1 MLVMSGRLILIEK
14 KLIGIDSSTF
24 QTLCDLY
31 LNLRE
36 HGISSFNRAGS
47 QFGKQKT
54 IKGTPDTFFRTDS
67 GKLRYVEF
75 TTKSDNIVKKLKED
89 IDKCLDSKLTKIP
102 KKDISKIL
110 LLFNARLTTDQ
121 EKDVFQ
127 YAKDKQVF
135 IELIGLDKLA
145 LDIYSEYPILSK
157 DILGI
162 PLETGQILPISNFI
176 EEYNHKG
183 GNLSTPLDNIFLNRK
198 VELQNAKQIL
208 QEKDLFII
216 SGSAGVGKTK
226 LAIEIIKEFILENKD
241 YTPFVISK
249 KDVDIWEDL
258 RVQLQHDKNYILL
271 IDDANRQISN
281 LDQILGIFKEN
292 RKGKLKLIISVRNYA
307 YDDLF
312 RHCIEFDTGSIF
324 LEKFTDDEI
333 KELISSDS
341 FKIKHPHYQNKII
354 SLSDGN
360 ARLAIMASKLALE
373 KQFEFLSGGIY
384 NLYDVYFQT
393 FIKDFDL
400 FKNTILLKSIGII
413 SFFFTIERDNK
424 EFVEKLLMDFEL
436 NYSDFQE
443 AIEELHNRELVEV
456 KDSFVR
462 ISEQVMSTYFF
473 YKVFIKDKIL
483 SFNKLLFEYFDRYD
497 NRFKETVIHSNN
509 TFGYFEV
516 LDKIKPDIDRYFDIN
531 LSNEERISKFIK
543 LFWFYK
549 REETLSYI
557 YNKIKAE
564 EEDPNPIY
572 VSTYE
577 NNHFSFEEDKILP
590 FLTPFFR
597 SYTQD
602 SFVPALELAFEHGR
616 KIPIAF
622 TELIR
627 RLKENLSFDDDDE
640 YSNNFE
646 KQNKF
651 IDLLISKT
659 KEGLPHYTEAF
670 LGLAS
675 NFLPHYN
682 RVFKSGRKGHSFIHY
697 NYPIP
702 LNNKVKSIR
711 RKIWKKIFKLY
722 LYYPDRILNVI
733 TDYKPHYGDL
743 NLKIL
748 NFDLE
753 FILPFIE
760 NKLNRSDFRNIYF
773 VNEFVNWLDKEQLE
787 DKGYRNLK
795 NLFQSQ
801 EFDDFR
807 IFDWNYYRGKA
818 DYDYENISDFE
829 SLKSKD
835 ISKHFDFSKSR
846 DFSKLTNVINNSL
859 QVLKQD
865 YQIQAPIN
873 VTLESNFKKDK
884 EVGFKLFIHFLNDF
898 SKRFHFIPYRAMSLI
913 INDKDYYN
921 KLWDYLKNWNSENA
935 LLYKIPFFDI
945 LPNQFIDEKIT
956 TELFELIKNI
966 DSNSFISFDM
976 FSKFEK
982 IKPNISLE
990 VLEIILK
997 KKKNGIPIFIDH
1009 DFYKEFTN
1017 KLNEK
1022 IDLIEEL
1029 YLYEFINNKN
1039 HFDYKREGL
1048 VEILKNDKD
1057 FIFKYIEFFYDKNG
1071 HISIG
1076 YEDEL
1081 GFIWSLYNDF
1091 EIENIFNSLI
1101 GNRFFFG
1108 MGEEGID
1115 MFFKNIRE
1123 EERERA
1129 IKFLE
1134 FYIVKYCKDSDKVN
1148 SVISS
1153 VRHFFSNE
1161 FEKFLLLYL
1170 EHNSDEEDFSKIWWR
1185 GNGGTYSGDVNIGEI
1200 HKGDWQRI
1208 YKMLENGKNQLE
1220 LIPIKSRVRKE
1231 IDWAIKDAERER
1243 LRKFL
1248 NPNW

>member
-1 MLVMSGRLILIEK
+1 MLGRLILIEQ

-36 HGISSFNRAGS
+36 HGISSFNRVGS

-75 TTKSDNIVKKLKED
+75 TTKSDNVVKKLKED

-127 YAKDKQVF
+127 YAKDKRIF

-176 EEYNHKG
+176 EEYNNKG
-183 GNLSTPLDNIFLNRK
+183 GNLSTPLDNVFLNRK

-226 LAIEIIKEFILENKD
+226 LAIEIIREFIIENAD
-241 YTPFVISK
+241 YTAFVIAK

-258 RVQLQHDKNYILL
+258 RVKLRHDKNYILL

-281 LDQILGIFKEN
+281 LEQILGIFKEN
-292 RKGKLKLIISVRNYA
+292 RKGKLKLIITVRNYA
-307 YDDLF
+307 YDDLSK
-312 RHCIEFDTGSIF
+312 HCNQFDTVSIF
-324 LEKFTDDEI
+324 LDKFTDDEI
-333 KELISSDS
+333 KELIGSNS
-341 FKIKHPHYQNKII
+341 FKIRNPQYQNKILA
-354 SLSDGN
+354 LSDGN

-373 KQFEFLSGGIY
+373 KQFEFLSGGVY
-384 NLYDVYFQT
+384 NLYDIYFQT

-400 FKNTILLKSIGII
+400 FKNTILLKTIGII

-424 EFVEKLLMDFEL
+424 ELIEKLLNDFDL

-483 SFNKLLFEYFDRYD
+483 SFNKLLFEYFDKYD

-516 LDKIKPDIDRYFDIN
+516 LDKIKPDIDSYFEIN

-557 YNKIKAE
+557 YNIIKTE
-564 EEDPNPIY
+564 EEELNPKY

-577 NNHFSFEEDKILP
+577 NNDFSFEKDKILP

-602 SFVPALELAFEHGR
+602 SFIPALELAFEHGR

-627 RLKENLSFDDDDE
+627 RLKENISFDDDDE

-675 NFLPHYN
+675 NFLQHYN

-711 RKIWKKIFKLY
+711 IKIWIQIFKLY
-722 LYYPDRILNVI
+722 SYYPERILNVI

-743 NLKIL
+743 NIKIL
-748 NFDLE
+748 NSDLE

-760 NKLNRSDFRNIYF
+760 DKLDRSDFRNIYF
-773 VNEFVNWLDKEQLE
+773 VHEFINWLDREQLE
-787 DKGYRNLK
+787 DRNYRNLK
-795 NLFQSQ
+795 NLFHSQ
-801 EFDDFR
+801 EFDDFK
-807 IFDWNYYRGKA
+807 IFDWNYFSGKA
-818 DYDYENISDFE
+818 DYDYKNISDFE
-829 SLKSKD
+829 RLKSKD
-835 ISKHFDFSKSR
+835 ICKHFDFSSSK
-846 DFSKLTNVINNSL
+846 DFSKFSNVIDNT
-859 QVLKQD
+859 LKILKND

-873 VTLESNFKKDK
+873 VILESNFEKDK
-884 EVGFKLFIHFLNDF
+884 EIGFKLFLHFLDNF
-898 SKRFHFIPYRAMSLI
+898 SKQFLVIPYRSMSLI
-913 INDKDYYN
+913 INDKDYYI
-921 KLWDYLKNWNSENA
+921 KLWEYLKNWDSGNA
-935 LLYKIPFFDI
+935 LLYKMTFFEI
-945 LPNQFIDEKIT
+945 LPNKFIEEKIT
-956 TELFELIKNI
+956 AELFELVKNI
-966 DSNSFISFDM
+966 NSKSFISFDM
-976 FSKFEK
+976 LSKFEK
-982 IKPNISLE
+982 IKSNISLE
-990 VLEIILK
+990 VLEIILE
-997 KKKNGIPIFIDH
+997 KKKNGISIFIDH
-1009 DFYKEFTN
+1009 DFFKEFTN
-1017 KLNEK
+1017 NLSKR

-1029 YLYEFINNKN
+1029 YLYEYVNNRN

-1048 VEILKNDKD
+1048 KEILKIDKD

-1071 HISIG
+1071 HRSIG

-1081 GFIWSLYNDF
+1081 GFVWSLYNDF
-1091 EIENIFNSLI
+1091 EVENIFNSLI
-1101 GNRFFFG
+1101 ENRFFFG
-1108 MGEEGID
+1108 IGEEGID
-1115 MFFKNIRE
+1115 MFFKNILE
-1123 EERERA
+1123 EEKERA

-1153 VRHFFSNE
+1153 VRHYFSNE

-1170 EHNSDEEDFSKIWWR
+1170 EHNSNVEDFAKIWWR
-1185 GNGGTYSGDVNIGEI
+1185 GNGGTVVGDVNLGEI
-1200 HKGDWQRI
+1200 EKSDWQRI

>member
-1 MLVMSGRLILIEK
+1 MSGRLILIEQK
-14 KLIGIDSSTF
+14 IRGIDSSTF

-36 HGISSFNRAGS
+36 KGISSLNRVGS

-75 TTKSDNIVKKLKED
+75 TTKSDDVVKKLKDD
-89 IDKCLDSKLTKIP
+89 IDKCLDSRLTKIP

-110 LLFNARLTTDQ
+110 LFFNTRLTTDQ
-121 EKDVFQ
+121 EKDIFQ
-127 YAKDKQVF
+127 YAKNNKIF

-157 DILGI
+157 DILGV
-162 PLETGQILPISNFI
+162 PLETGQILPILHFI
-176 EEYNHKG
+176 EEYNNKG

-198 VELQNAKQIL
+198 VELLKAKQIL

-226 LAIEIIKEFILENKD
+226 LAIEIIEGFILENAEF
-241 YTPFVISK
+241 TAFVIAK

-258 RVQLQHDKNYILL
+258 RVQLQNDKNYILL

-292 RKGKLKLIISVRNYA
+292 RKGKLKLIITVRNYA
-307 YDDLF
+307 YEDLS
-312 RHCIEFDTGSIF
+312 RHCIEFDTDSIF
-324 LEKFTDDEI
+324 LEKFTDEEI

-341 FKIKHPHYQNKII
+341 FKIKNPHYQNKII

-373 KQFEFLSGGIY
+373 KQFEFLSGGVY

-400 FKNTILLKSIGII
+400 FKNTILLKTIGII

-424 EFVEKLLMDFEL
+424 EFIEKLLKDFDL

-443 AIEELHNRELVEV
+443 SIEELHNRELVEI

-483 SFNKLLFEYFDRYD
+483 SFNILLFEYFDKYD

-509 TFGYFEV
+509 TFGYFDV
-516 LDKIKPDIDRYFDIN
+516 LDKIKPDIDSYFDTN
-531 LSNEERISKFIK
+531 LSNEERILKFIK

-557 YNKIKAE
+557 YNLIKTE
-564 EEDPNPIY
+564 EEESNPIY

-577 NNHFSFEEDKILP
+577 NNDFSFEKDKILP
-590 FLTPFFR
+590 FITPFFR
-597 SYTQD
+597 SYTLD
-602 SFVPALELAFEHGR
+602 SFIPALELAFEHGR

-622 TELIR
+622 TELVR
-627 RLKENLSFDDDDE
+627 RLKENISFDDDDE
-640 YSNNFE
+640 YGNNFE

-651 IDLLISKT
+651 IDLLISKS

-682 RVFKSGRKGHSFIHY
+682 RVFKSGRKGHTFIHY

-702 LNNKVKSIR
+702 LNNNIKSIR
-711 RKIWKKIFKLY
+711 RKIWKQIFELY
-722 LYYPDRILNVI
+722 SYYPDRILNVI
-733 TDYKPHYGDL
+733 KDYKPHYGEL

-748 NFDLE
+748 KFDLE
-753 FILPFIE
+753 FILPFIS
-760 NKLNRSDFRNIYF
+760 NKLDRNDFKNIYF
-773 VNEFVNWLDKEQLE
+773 VHEFVNWLDREQLE
-787 DKGYRNLK
+787 DRSYRNLK
-795 NLFQSQ
+795 NHFQSQ
-801 EFDDFR
+801 EFDDFKV
-807 IFDWNYYRGKA
+807 FDWSYFRGKA

-829 SLKSKD
+829 NLKSKD

-846 DFSKLTNVINNSL
+846 DFSKFTNVINNSL

-865 YQIQAPIN
+865 CQIQEPIN
-873 VTLESNFKKDK
+873 VILKSNFEKDK
-884 EVGFKLFIHFLNDF
+884 EIGFKLFLHFLNDF
-898 SKRFHFIPYRAMSLI
+898 SKRLHFIPYRAMSLI
-913 INDKDYYN
+913 INDKDYY
-921 KLWDYLKNWNSENA
+921 KRLWDYLKNWDSENA
-935 LLYKIPFFDI
+935 LLYRISFFERV
-945 LPNQFIDEKIT
+945 PNPFIDEET
-956 TELFELIKNI
+956 TAELFELIKNI
-966 DSNSFISFDM
+966 ESKSFISFNM
-976 FSKFEK
+976 LSKFEK
-982 IKPNISLE
+982 IKTNISLE
-990 VLEIILK
+990 ILEIILG

-1009 DFYKEFTN
+1009 DFFKVFTN
-1017 KLNEK
+1017 KLSEK

-1029 YLYEFINNKN
+1029 YLYEYINNKN

-1048 VEILKNDKD
+1048 AEILKIDKG
-1057 FIFKYIEFFYDKNG
+1057 FIFRYIELFYDKNG
-1071 HISIG
+1071 HISIS

-1081 GFIWSLYNDF
+1081 GFIWPLYNDF

-1101 GNRFFFG
+1101 ENRFFFG
-1108 MGEEGID
+1108 LGEEGID

-1123 EERERA
+1123 EEKERA

-1153 VRHFFSNE
+1153 IRHFFSNE
-1161 FEKFLLLYL
+1161 FENFLLLYL
-1170 EHNSDEEDFSKIWWR
+1170 EHNSNVEDFSKIWWR
-1185 GNGGTYSGDVNIGEI
+1185 GNGGTFVGDVNLGEI
-1200 HKGDWQRI
+1200 EKSDWQRI

-1231 IDWAIKDAERER
+1231 IDWAMKDAERER

-1248 NPNW
+1248 DPNW